1 VTPTEESSSL
11 GAPPVPFAP
20 ALPIWVSLQVA
31 AATIA
36 CVIVAATTPLRPEI
50 ALPWPG
56 LPSDIAVVA
65 GMAFWM
71 VFGLVGGLR
80 ARLRP
85 GGAVVTF
92 SMPFIVGGTILGG
105 PLAGAL
111 MGLVAEFEV
120 REIRTLPWYGTLA
133 NHAVSMLAAIGA
145 ALIGGPAHSLLD
157 RVLPGQEGLAFFG
170 AAIVTALVFDFLNI
184 LLVLPTLAIR
194 GDQSLREAA
203 RSPDV
208 ALRATAV
215 AEGILAWNMAAG
227 YVLLG
232 WWAPVACVA
241 LVLIVWQAHDR
252 GEALRRDTKTGLLN
266 DAGLLPRLDA
276 AIEAARAG
284 RRPSAFLL
292 LDLDRFKHVNDTYL
306 YEAGDEV
313 LTMTAR
319 RLLIAV
325 RALDSVARMN
335 RAGDEFGILLDG
347 VPDRE
352 TASRLARRVQ
362 DRIREPIRLRSV
374 AATVDVD
381 ASFGVVMIERG
392 TMLTSAAVFELA
404 DVRMLQGKAL
414 GSGVVSDGEVD
425 AESLERRK
433 AAGPRRLEAQPVQ
446 ALDDGSRWAGRND
459 DRRAADTDERTWAR

>member
-20 ALPIWVSLQVA
+20 ALPIWVSFQVA
-31 AATIA
+31 AATVA
-36 CVIVAATTPLRPEI
+36 FVIVAATTPLRPEI

-56 LPSDIAVVA
+56 LPSDIAVAA

-71 VFGLVGGLR
+71 IFGLVGGLR

-145 ALIGGPAHSLLD
+145 ALVGGPVHGLLD
-157 RVLPGQEGLAFFG
+157 RILPGQEALTFFC
-170 AAIVTALVFDFLNI
+170 AAVVTALVFDFLNI
-184 LLVLPTLAIR
+184 LLVLPTLALR

-227 YVLLG
+227 YILVG
-232 WWAPVACVA
+232 WWAPIACVA
-241 LVLIVWQAHDR
+241 LVLIVWQAYDR
-252 GEALRRDTKTGLLN
+252 GEALRRDAKTGLLN

-292 LDLDRFKHVNDTYL
+292 LDLDRFKVVNDTYGH
-306 YEAGDEV
+306 EAGDEV

-352 TASRLARRVQ
+352 TASRLALRVQ
-362 DRIREPIRLRSV
+362 ERIREPIRLRSM

-381 ASFGVVMIERG
+381 ASFGVVMIDRG
-392 TMLTSAAVFELA
+392 TTLTSAAVFELA

-414 GSGVVSDGEVD
+414 GSGVVSEGEDD

-433 AAGPRRLEAQPVQ
+433 AAGPRRLEAQPAQ
-446 ALDDGSRWAGRND
+446 AIDDDSRRAGRID
-459 DRRAADTDERTWAR
+459 DRRAADTNEPTWAR

>member
-1 VTPTEESSSL
+1 VTPTEEPSAL

-31 AATIA
+31 AATVA
-36 CVIVAATTPLRPEI
+36 FVIVAATTPLRPEI
-50 ALPWPG
+50 AFPWPG
-56 LPSDIAVVA
+56 LPRDVAVAA

-71 VFGLVGGLR
+71 IFGLVGGLR

-145 ALIGGPAHSLLD
+145 ALVGGPAHNLLD

-227 YVLLG
+227 YVLVG
-232 WWAPVACVA
+232 WWAPIACVA
-241 LVLIVWQAHDR
+241 LVLIVWQAYDR
-252 GEALRRDTKTGLLN
+252 GEALRRDAMTGLLN

-306 YEAGDEV
+306 HEAGDEV

-381 ASFGVVMIERG
+381 ASFGVVMIEQG
-392 TMLTSAAVFELA
+392 TTLTSAAVFELA

-414 GSGVVSDGEVD
+414 GSGVVSEGEVD

-433 AAGPRRLEAQPVQ
+433 AAGPRRLEAQPAQ
-446 ALDDGSRWAGRND
+446 TIDDGGRPIGRIG
-459 DRRAADTDERTWAR
+459 DRRAEDTNERTLVR

>member
-1 VTPTEESSSL
+1 MTPTEELSNL

-20 ALPIWVSLQVA
+20 ALPIWVTFQVA

-71 VFGLVGGLR
+71 IFGLVGGLR

-133 NHAVSMLAAIGA
+133 NHAVSILAAIGA
-145 ALIGGPAHSLLD
+145 ALVGGPAHGLLD
-157 RVLPGQEGLAFFG
+157 RILPGQEGLAFFG
-170 AAIVTALVFDFLNI
+170 AAILTALVFDFLNI

-227 YVLLG
+227 YILLG
-232 WWAPVACVA
+232 WWAPIACVA
-241 LVLIVWQAHDR
+241 LVLIVWQAYDR
-252 GEALRRDTKTGLLN
+252 GEALRRDAKTGLLN
-266 DAGLLPRLDA
+266 DTGLLPRVNA
-276 AIEAARAG
+276 AIVAARSG

-292 LDLDRFKHVNDTYL
+292 LDLDRFKVVNDTYGH
-306 YEAGDEV
+306 EAGDEV

-352 TASRLARRVQ
+352 TASRLALRVQ
-362 DRIREPIRLRSV
+362 ERIREPIRLRSV

-392 TMLTSAAVFELA
+392 TTLTSAAVFELA
-404 DVRMLQGKAL
+404 DVRMLHGKAL
-414 GSGVVSDGEVD
+414 GSGVVSEGEVD

-446 ALDDGSRWAGRND
+446 AIDDGIRPFGRID
-459 DRRAADTDERTWAR
+459 DRRAADTNERTRAR